1 MDRYKMKKYLKYL
14 TLTMSVC
21 AFIGFLFAGYAAIR
35 KDLTPT
41 YMYNALADEVKQTKE
56 EIRQKEETIK
66 KEVEEKKKEFDIKFK
81 YIDIMELTK
90 GIIQMEEEV
99 KKNPG
104 NKTAIKVLQELKEQ
118 KEEAKEELKEL
129 KKK

>member
-1 MDRYKMKKYLKYL
+1 MKKYLKHL
-14 TLTMSVC
+14 PLIISFGVL
-21 AFIGFLFAGYAAIR
+21 IGLLFAGYAAIR

-41 YMYNALADEVKQTKE
+41 YMHNALAEEVKQTKE

-81 YIDIMELTK
+81 YIDILELTK

-104 NKTAIKVLQELKEQ
+104 NKTAIKVLKELKEQ